1 MSPGRSP
8 PTWNRAVKNKNFVSS
23 RPMEYLRNQTREKR
37 RKTDYQWEL
46 GKEVIWP
53 WFFLVSFQYV
63 WSYSKNRPKNLLI
76 VDLFNVF
83 MTFLSLT
90 AMVFACVGSSNVS
103 CFIWCI
109 SVKAKASFIL
119 ILYPYTYLNSAQNQ
133 FFRKHNQTDLQV
145 MRHVTRLI
153 LRHGIQ
159 CRCRFF
165 LYIFSLKS
173 YWQLSGHSR
182 YIIFR

>member
-1 MSPGRSP
+1 MSTCKATLLVWVLGKVSPGRSP
-8 PTWNRAVKNKNFVSS
+8 PTWNRAVKNKNFVSN

-90 AMVFACVGSSNVS
+90 FSHGFCLR
-103 CFIWCI
+103 W
-109 SVKAKASFIL
+109 L
-119 ILYPYTYLNSAQNQ
+119 
-133 FFRKHNQTDLQV
+133 LQCLLFH
-145 MRHVTRLI
+145 MM
-153 LRHGIQ
+153 
-159 CRCRFF
+159 
-165 LYIFSLKS
+165 YFS
-173 YWQLSGHSR
+173 QG
-182 YIIFR
+182 